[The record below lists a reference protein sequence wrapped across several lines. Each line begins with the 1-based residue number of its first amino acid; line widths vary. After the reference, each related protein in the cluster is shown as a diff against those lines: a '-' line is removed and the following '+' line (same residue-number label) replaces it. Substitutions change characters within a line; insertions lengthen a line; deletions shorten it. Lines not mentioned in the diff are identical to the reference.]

1 MKALKERVE
10 ETAYFGGVDPV
21 TWKKAVVSWAKAWT
35 SLGIKGATGNR
46 YLTSIAQLRPWLD
59 PKSVHEIDAGL
70 LKSIVA
76 ARRKLVSNAT
86 VRRDLTAISSVLGH
100 CCDEGWIEE
109 NPAHMMDRSRFKEK
123 LVKIILPRPDSIAR
137 AFAER
142 SRFMDMAELSLE
154 TGMRQEEVAS
164 LEHDRVD
171 RKRMSI
177 SLEHTKSGVREV
189 PLTARAVTIIDR
201 QPQFLRSPYVFW
213 RGDGERFQNV
223 DAQFYATIKRVAQ
236 KASRS
241 GASFRRFRFHDLRH
255 LFAVLYLRNRRGTI
269 YDLQMVLG
277 HSSVTTTE
285 RYLDHLTPEEKHWA
299 THGVSQNAAQDE
311 RFEEGKAG

>member
-1 MKALKERVE
+1 MA
-10 ETAYFGGVDPV
+10 
-21 TWKKAVVSWAKAWT
+21 
-35 SLGIKGATGNR
+35 
-46 YLTSIAQLRPWLD
+46 IA
-59 PKSVHEIDAGL
+59 A
-70 LKSIVA
+70 
-76 ARRKLVSNAT
+76 
-86 VRRDLTAISSVLGH
+86 
-100 CCDEGWIEE
+100 DEGWIEE

-201 QPQFLRSPYVFW
+201 QPQFLRSPYV
-213 RGDGERFQNV
+213 
-223 DAQFYATIKRVAQ
+223 
-236 KASRS
+236 S
-241 GASFRRFRFHDLRH
+241 GAATVSVSRMSMPSSTPRSSGWHKRRHDPARRF
-255 LFAVLYLRNRRGTI
+255 AVSVSTICATCSRCSTSGIVAARSTIFRWCSGTARSRRR
-269 YDLQMVLG
+269 
-277 HSSVTTTE
+277 E